1 MDNRSDNE
9 NNNESFEYR
18 LKEVSDDE
26 IISIL
31 RYRKHFKQQAFRDAV
46 REAFKRGII
55 SDIEDLNKPEFMNH
69 DLHTRS
75 LFPIG
80 TSKLYTFAIF
90 KSLCRIFY
98 GFSLIP
104 VLFGIFQ
111 LTLQNFIEGALAI
124 VIGVVVI
131 IIVNRLEKKF
141 MPVYANILLFL
152 NLPAIVTAFLFLN
165 YRENTSVMDIFS
177 IIVVLLILIY
187 TSLYLK
193 KLSNFF
199 NS

>member
-1 MDNRSDNE
+1 MTNKSDID

-31 RYRKHFKQQAFRDAV
+31 RYREHFKQQAVKDAI

-55 SDIEDLNKPEFMNH
+55 SDIEDLNKPEFMPQE
-69 DLHTRS
+69 LQTRS
-75 LFPIG
+75 LFPLG
-80 TSKLYTFAIF
+80 ATKPYTFAIF

-104 VLFGIFQ
+104 VLFGILQ
-111 LTLQNFIEGALAI
+111 LTSRNFFEGALAI
-124 VIGVVVI
+124 IVGAIVFY
-131 IIVNRLEKKF
+131 IVNRLEKKLL
-141 MPVYANILLFL
+141 PIYANILLFM
-152 NLPAIVTAFLFLN
+152 NIPAFVVAFFFLN
-165 YRENTSVMDIFS
+165 YRANSSIMDIFS
-177 IIVVLLILIY
+177 IIVVLLILLY

-193 KLSNFF
+193 KLTNYF